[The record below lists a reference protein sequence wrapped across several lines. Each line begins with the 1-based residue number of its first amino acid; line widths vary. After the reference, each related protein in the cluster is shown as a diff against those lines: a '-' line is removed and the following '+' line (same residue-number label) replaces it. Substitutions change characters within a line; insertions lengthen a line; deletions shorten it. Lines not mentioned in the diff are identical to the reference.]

1 MKRIGFVGGGAI
13 AEAIIKGLLKQGIE
27 SASIFV
33 SDISTKRLEYLQDT
47 LRIQTMTSNAALV
60 GAADLIVLAVKPQNL
75 AEAAGSLS
83 GTMTRE
89 KILISVLAGVT
100 TRQVEKLLP
109 PGCRVIRAMPN
120 TPALV
125 GCGITVLAAGKNATD
140 QDLAQA
146 KEIFK
151 TVGDV
156 LVLPEKMMNAV
167 TGLSGSGPAY
177 LQLEALADGGVLWL
191 PREALQLLKRSG
203 RAPWLR
209 KAACTPPVKGHG
221 DISGGP
227 SAALKLEQAGVR
239 ELSCKT
245 VKTAAEKSE
254 QMAEIKNRRVKFVSA
269 YSIRAYRF

>member
-13 AEAIIKGLLKQGIE
+13 AEAIIKGLLKQGME

-33 SDISTKRLEYLQDT
+33 SDISAKRLGYLQDT
-47 LRIQTMTSNAALV
+47 LRIQTMTNNAALV
-60 GAADLIVLAVKPQNL
+60 GAADLIVLAVKPHNL

-125 GCGITVLAAGKNATD
+125 GCGITVLAAGKNAAD
-140 QDLAQA
+140 QDLDRAR
-146 KEIFK
+146 EIFK

-177 LQLEALADGGVLWL
+177 LYLIIEALADGGVLAGL
-191 PREALQLLKRSG
+191 PRDVALQLAAQTVRGAGAMVAESGLHPGQLKDMVTSPG
-203 RAPWLR
+203 G
-209 KAACTPPVKGHG
+209 TT
-221 DISGGP
+221 ISGL
-227 SAALKLEQAGVR
+227 LKLEQAGVR
-239 ELSCKT
+239 GVIMET
-245 VKTAAEKSE
+245 VKAAAEKSE
-254 QMAEIKNRRVKFVSA
+254 QLAGDKE
-269 YSIRAYRF
+269 